1 MDILYNYMS
10 IVVISLLQ
18 VCQNEAILGG
28 GGVVELLDYIKVEW
42 INITKELYVFRI
54 DKPKCELIMQQLS
67 YLHLKVNTSQ

>member
-28 GGVVELLDYIKVEW
+28 GVVELLDYIEVEW
-42 INITKELYVFRI
+42 INITKELYFFRI

-67 YLHLKVNTSQ
+67 YSHLKVNTSQ

>member
-1 MDILYNYMS
+1 MDILYNHMS

-28 GGVVELLDYIKVEW
+28 GVVELLDYIEVEW
-42 INITKELYVFRI
+42 INITKELYFFRI

-67 YLHLKVNTSQ
+67 YSHLKVNTSQ

>member
-1 MDILYNYMS
+1 MS

-28 GGVVELLDYIKVEW
+28 GVVELLDYIEVEW
-42 INITKELYVFRI
+42 INITKELYFFRI

-67 YLHLKVNTSQ
+67 YSHLKVNTSQ